1 MALAIAARQVGS
13 VAVVDVTG
21 RLVFGEECGIVREK
35 IRELLASGQ
44 KNILLNLSEVTY
56 ADSAGLGELVA
67 SHVTVAKAGGTL
79 KILNSQ
85 KKLDGLLEL
94 TRLHTIFEVFADQD
108 RAVLSF

>member
-1 MALAIAARQVGS
+1 MALAIAVRQVGS

-21 RLVFGEECGIVREK
+21 RLVLGEECSIVREK

-67 SHVTVAKAGGTL
+67 SHVTVAKAGGML

-94 TRLHTIFEVFADQD
+94 TRLHTIFQVFADQD
-108 RAVLSF
+108 LAILSF